1 MPALALINNSLRF
14 EGWFEDNG
22 IDGAYPDP
30 GLSVDAVE
38 LFGRSGGYIL
48 ICSE

>member
-1 MPALALINNSLRF
+1 MPAFALMSNSLRF
-14 EGWFEDNG
+14 EGLLDDSGME
-22 IDGAYPDP
+22 GAYPDP